1 MRNFVNPLSI
11 KAQISF
17 SDISENNRTF
27 TDRGGQEMKK
37 VYGYARV
44 STRDQNLDR
53 QLKALADFGVEERDI
68 VTDKESGKSL
78 ECEGYLM
85 LKNHLLRE
93 GDTLVVMSLDRLS
106 RNKSHIKTELECFKE
121 HHVRVKILDIPTT
134 LIELPEEQ
142 DWIFDMINNILIEV
156 LASIAEQER
165 VRTIQ
170 RQAQGIAAAKEK
182 GKHLGRP
189 KADYPE
195 NWDDVYGRWKRG
207 EITAKNAMS
216 ILNLKRSTCYKLAA
230 LLNDNIQNIQ

>member
-1 MRNFVNPLSI
+1 
-11 KAQISF
+11 
-17 SDISENNRTF
+17 
-27 TDRGGQEMKK
+27 MKK

-68 VTDKESGKSL
+68 VTDKESDKSL
-78 ECEGYLM
+78 EREGYQM

-106 RNKSHIKTELECFKE
+106 RNKSHIKTELEYFKE
-121 HHVRVKILDIPTT
+121 HHIRVKILDIPTT

-142 DWIFDMINNILIEV
+142 NWIFDMINNILIEV

-165 VRTIQ
+165 VRTLQ

-189 KADYPE
+189 RASYPE
-195 NWDDVYGRWKRG
+195 NWHEVYLEWTYGK
-207 EITAKNAMS
+207 ITAKAAMNMLS
-216 ILNLKRSTCYKLAA
+216 LKRSTFYA
-230 LLNDNIQNIQ
+230 LVKQYQNT